1 MHFPPVNF
9 GSCWV
14 FECNIHRRLFYFC
27 HLIPG
32 KDVSLPLSCEFQ
44 CLQRSNVYVTSHVI
58 HPVMWF
64 IWPIISELE
73 NAGKCFPCTSVVLA
87 SAWAKKMAFPTWL
100 PISQPGSL
108 TSVSI
113 AWKKATAGTD
123 LVQHKQERNFWCYKS
138 LRS

>member
-14 FECNIHRRLFYFC
+14 FECNIHRKLFYFC

-73 NAGKCFPCTSVVLA
+73 KCRQMLSMHIGGPCFSLGQENGIPHVATDISAWVPDLSLDSLEKSHSRYRPCT
-87 SAWAKKMAFPTWL
+87 T
-100 PISQPGSL
+100 
-108 TSVSI
+108 
-113 AWKKATAGTD
+113 
-123 LVQHKQERNFWCYKS
+123 
-138 LRS
+138 